1 MTSRSGSLLVA
12 VLLAAI
18 VVVAG
23 LIIWRLV
30 SDGENS
36 GSSLI
41 SLSLRDGDLVG
52 LGLSTEIGV
61 IARDENAVT
70 QVSLLVEG
78 ALVTQA
84 IPVQDE
90 ESGDYRAALI
100 WKPERIGDTPILV
113 RALTSTGELIERSIT
128 VAVVDPADLPEA
140 EDDAADAPIASVDT
154 LPSSPAVTILS
165 PQPGDQVA
173 PDTSLTVLVRG
184 PAEVAMRS
192 FILEVNGTI
201 IVEEAAIPRESGGY
215 QAALAWQPSQEGPV
229 TLRVRGTTEQSA
241 PVAPAEVIVQV
252 ASGAATS
259 AADETSSPEG
269 RLAILAPN
277 NNDDIAF
284 TENVRIPI
292 SVLAENVGR
301 LTSLDLFV
309 NTVSLS
315 SLTPAA
321 LSAGLY
327 RVEISFEPPEPGLYA
342 LEVVAFAED
351 GSRFSDQIVITVGGE
366 TTPPDEEGPPDLA
379 PTGVGVSEGNAIEV
393 TLSNVGDTPIE
404 SQPVVV
410 SVQRSSDNILI
421 DETTLDVTLPAG
433 GSQVFILP
441 IRLTEALQIT
451 LTVDTLNTIEESN
464 EDNNTI
470 TTLFQPAVQADLVAQ
485 DLVISASG
493 QAIIRIANV
502 GDSDHVGTITVL
514 LLLNGET
521 IEQLGFSGLLASQG
535 SLTLTGNIV
544 VSGTGQLSAVID
556 PEDLIAEASEG
567 NNAITIQVGS

>member
-23 LIIWRLV
+23 LIIWRLIN
-30 SDGENS
+30 DGGNA

-41 SLSLRDGDLVG
+41 SISLRDGDLVG
-52 LGLSTEIGV
+52 LGLSTEISV

-100 WKPERIGDTPILV
+100 WEPEQIGDASILV
-113 RALTSTGELIERSIT
+113 RALTSTGELIEQAIT
-128 VAVVDPADLPEA
+128 VAVVDPAELPADDPAEA
-140 EDDAADAPIASVDT
+140 PVASADTFI
-154 LPSSPAVTILS
+154 SSPAVTILS
-165 PQPGDQVA
+165 PQPGDQV
-173 PDTSLTVLVRG
+173 PLDTSLIVLVRG
-184 PAEVAMRS
+184 PADVAMRS

-201 IVEEAAIPRESGGY
+201 IAEEAAIPREGGDY
-215 QAALAWQPSQEGPV
+215 QAALTWQPSQEGPT

-241 PVAPAEVIVQV
+241 TVAPAEVIVQV
-252 ASGAATS
+252 VSGAVTS
-259 AADETSSPEG
+259 AEDEPSGEAG
-269 RLAILAPN
+269 RLTILAPN
-277 NNDDIAF
+277 NNDDIEFA
-284 TENVRIPI
+284 ENVRIPI
-292 SVLAENVGR
+292 SVLAEDVGR

-327 RVEISFEPPEPGLYA
+327 RVEISFEPPEPGLYV

-351 GSRFSDQIVITVGGE
+351 DGRFSDQIVITVGGE
-366 TTPPDEEGPPDLA
+366 TTPPDEEGPPDLT
-379 PTGVGVSEGNAIEV
+379 PTEIGVGEGNAIEV
-393 TLSNVGDTPIE
+393 TLSNAGDTPLE

-451 LTVDTLNTIEESN
+451 LTVDTLNAIEESD
-464 EDNNTI
+464 ELNNTI
-470 TTLFQPAVQADLVAQ
+470 TALFQPAMQADLVAQ
-485 DLVISASG
+485 DLAISESG

-544 VSGTGQLSAVID
+544 VSGTGHLSAVID

-567 NNAITIQVGS
+567 NNAITIEVGS